1 MSSTTT
7 PSRPFR
13 RLLAA
18 LLAMALAIGA
28 GATAVTASPAAG
40 RPNTGPKPTVVL
52 VHGGWDNSTGWNA
65 VVERLVRS
73 GYPVIAPANPLRSLA
88 SDAEYVSS
96 ILDTIEGPIVL
107 VGHSYGGAVIT
118 NAAVGHDNVEA
129 LVYIAGFAPDTGES
143 LFQLVT
149 MNPGSE
155 IGPGTLIT
163 RPYPLPDGTQGIDLY
178 LTREGLGP
186 RSPPTSPARSP
197 TRCTPPSGP
206 SPRRPS
212 GAPRVRPPGRRSRRG
227 TSWRPRTGRS
237 RRPLSGS
244 WPSGPVRTPAK
255 SKLRTCRRSPSQTPP
270 CRSSRQPLTPSAD
283 QHHPTPSHPR
293 A

>member
-1 MSSTTT
+1 
-7 PSRPFR
+7 
-13 RLLAA
+13 
-18 LLAMALAIGA
+18 MALAIGA

-96 ILDTIEGPIVL
+96 ILDTIEGPVVL

-129 LVYIAGFAPDTGES
+129 LVYIAGFAPAAGES

-163 RPYPLPDGTQGIDLY
+163 RPYPLPDGSQGIDLY
-178 LTREGLGP
+178 LTREGLGTAFAADVP
-186 RSPPTSPARSP
+186 RKVADQMHATQRPFSEAAFGS
-197 TRCTPPSGP
+197 PSGEPAWETIP
-206 SPRRPS
+206 SWYLVASQDRAIPPATQRFMAERA
-212 GAPRVRPPGRRSRRG
+212 GAHTSEVRASHVPQI
-227 TSWRPRTGRS
+227 
-237 RRPLSGS
+237 
-244 WPSGPVRTPAK
+244 
-255 SKLRTCRRSPSQTPP
+255 SQPDATV
-270 CRSSRQPLTPSAD
+270 QVIKQAAD
-283 QHHPTPSHPR
+283 SIS
-293 A
+293 